1 MKKKAA
7 VVASKKYRTKAGPHR
22 YGIAYPKAESQ
33 LPTERPAMSR
43 RAWGSPFGFS
53 PGHVRGRRTKP
64 VSMTGNSG
72 IVYAA
77 KSPTTPAAGRTRSRT
92 ILRSPEA
99 QKSAAAI
106 GASLAAAKAQFVT

>member
-7 VVASKKYRTKAGPHR
+7 VVASKKYSTRAGPHR

-43 RAWGSPFGFS
+43 RAWGFPVGFS

-72 IVYAA
+72 IGYAA
-77 KSPTTPAAGRTRSRT
+77 KSRPTPAGGGPGGRRFSGRRWAHGSR
-92 ILRSPEA
+92 
-99 QKSAAAI
+99 AATA
-106 GASLAAAKAQFVT
+106 ASSG